1 MNSLQKAHTIL
12 AELAALHVQD
22 IILCP
27 GGRNAPFVQ
36 LLSGPTPFRV
46 KTFFDERAAGF
57 YALGLCQVQERPVAI
72 ITTSGTAVAELLPAV
87 IEAEY
92 TQLPLIVVSAD
103 RPRKL
108 RGTGAPQTIDQ
119 LSFLKGHVEAALD
132 LETAEEFAI
141 PLLDNFSLRR
151 PLHLNVCFE
160 EPLIDKNF
168 SPLPLKVTRREATPI
183 LTKNGESINKFLL
196 AQRSTLLMISSLKR
210 SEIPV
215 VDEFL
220 RRWTGAVYAE
230 STSGLRERDHSGMLK
245 SGDKIL
251 QYALKHRW
259 FDSVLRIG
267 GVPTARVWRDLEES
281 QIPVLSVSSLPFP
294 GMSRGEFVHGEMNL
308 LKHVEIPSHLSMA
321 SDLMECDQKKAQQ
334 LLQLLQ
340 KYPHSEPTLIEKISA
355 QTFAQDTVYIGNS
368 LPIREW
374 DLAAS
379 RKNPHAVRANR
390 GVNGIDGQIS
400 SALAYTSDGSSL
412 TIVVGD
418 LTALYDMN
426 ALWALAKEAEVKI
439 YVINNQGGRIF
450 ERLFNM
456 PLFYNQHQLE
466 FSGWAKMWN
475 IPYVQW
481 PTSNLPLE
489 KTFIAEVVPSEQ
501 HTQSFWKEYGELWRD

>member
-1 MNSLQKAHTIL
+1 MNSLQKAQAIL
-12 AELAALHVQD
+12 VELAALNVQD

-36 LLSGPTPFRV
+36 LLSEPTPFRV

-57 YALGLCQVQERPVAI
+57 FALGLCQVQERPVAI

-132 LETAEEFAI
+132 LETAEEFAS
-141 PLLDNFSLRR
+141 PLLEDFSLRR

-160 EPLIDKNF
+160 EPLVDKNF
-168 SPLPLKVTRREATPI
+168 SALPLKLSRREAKPI
-183 LTKNGESINKFLL
+183 LTENGARVQKFLF
-196 AQRSTLLMISSLKR
+196 AQRSTLLILSSLKR
-210 SEIPV
+210 SEIPW

-220 RRWTGAVYAE
+220 SRWTGAVYAE
-230 STSGLRERDHSGMLK
+230 STSGLRERDHAGMLK

-251 QYALKHRW
+251 QQALKHQL

-267 GVPTARVWRDLEES
+267 GVPTARVWRDFEES

-294 GMSRGEFVHGEMNL
+294 GMSRGELVHGEMSL
-308 LKHVEIPSHLSMA
+308 LKNVEIPSHLSMA
-321 SDLMECDQKKAQQ
+321 SDLIDNDHKKSQQ
-334 LLQLLQ
+334 LLQLIE
-340 KYPHSEPTLIEKISA
+340 KYPQSEPALIEKIST
-355 QTFAQDTVYIGNS
+355 QTSSEDIVYIGNS

-400 SALAYTSDGSSL
+400 SALAYTHDGRSL

-426 ALWALAKEAEVKI
+426 ALWALTKQAAVKI

-456 PLFYNQHQLE
+456 PLFYNHHQLE

-481 PTSNLPLE
+481 PNSALPKE
-489 KTFIAEVVPSEQ
+489 KTFIAEVVPSVQ
-501 HTQSFWKEYGELWRD
+501 QTQSFWKEYGELWRD